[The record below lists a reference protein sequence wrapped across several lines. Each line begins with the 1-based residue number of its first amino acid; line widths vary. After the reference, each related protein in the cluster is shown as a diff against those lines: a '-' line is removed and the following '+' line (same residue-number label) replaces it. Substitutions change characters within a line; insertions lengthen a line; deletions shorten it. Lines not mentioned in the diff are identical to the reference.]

1 LYTVH
6 NAAGRLQLIVAT
18 HVDDLKGAGEP
29 ELVKRL
35 LAMLTKAFGPLKCA
49 EKVFEHCGLKHC
61 QTDAGV
67 TVTQAHYAAQLR
79 PIPTATMNIKE
90 INTPLNK
97 IETEAFQ
104 SVLGGLSWLAQ
115 TRSDICIFVVALQRV
130 ATKATTGHVLKVNQ
144 LVKYVRRQR
153 QDIFFPKLTLPLK
166 VLCISDAAFRR
177 ESSAGLSMRGALV
190 CIAEDRGGQVL
201 GGRMHV
207 IEWYARKQR
216 RIVRSTF
223 SAELNAAADAYETA
237 RLICFSLSALYCSGI
252 TAKELQ
258 RREASGK
265 LPFQITLVVDCQSIF
280 DALSKEQV
288 QLPSEATLILLL
300 LSLKE
305 AMRSFH
311 LRCLAWCDTRDMLA
325 DGLGKG
331 SVSRRAL
338 VDASNDGVWNLR
350 FAVKT
355 HRERIHH
362 AARSAVQDDL
372 INVFYGSSRLA
383 SLPLDW

>member
-1 LYTVH
+1 
-6 NAAGRLQLIVAT
+6 
-18 HVDDLKGAGEP
+18 
-29 ELVKRL
+29 
-35 LAMLTKAFGPLKCA
+35 M
-49 EKVFEHCGLKHC
+49 
-61 QTDAGV
+61 
-67 TVTQAHYAAQLR
+67 
-79 PIPTATMNIKE
+79 
-90 INTPLNK
+90 
-97 IETEAFQ
+97 
-104 SVLGGLSWLAQ
+104 
-115 TRSDICIFVVALQRV
+115 
-130 ATKATTGHVLKVNQ
+130 
-144 LVKYVRRQR
+144 
-153 QDIFFPKLTLPLK
+153 
-166 VLCISDAAFRR
+166 
-177 ESSAGLSMRGALV
+177 GLSMRGALV
-190 CIAEDRGGQVL
+190 CIAEDRGPNVL
-201 GGRMHV
+201 GGRFHV

-223 SAELNAAADAYETA
+223 SAELNASADAYETA
-237 RLICFSLSALYCSGI
+237 RLICFSVSALYCAGI

-265 LPFQITLVVDCQSIF
+265 LPFQITLVIDCQSIF

-288 QLPSEATLILLL
+288 HLPSEATLILLL

-331 SVSRRAL
+331 AVSRRAL
-338 VDASNDGVWNLR
+338 CDAFNTGCWNLK
-350 FAVKT
+350 FAVKV

-383 SLPLDW
+383 YLPLDL